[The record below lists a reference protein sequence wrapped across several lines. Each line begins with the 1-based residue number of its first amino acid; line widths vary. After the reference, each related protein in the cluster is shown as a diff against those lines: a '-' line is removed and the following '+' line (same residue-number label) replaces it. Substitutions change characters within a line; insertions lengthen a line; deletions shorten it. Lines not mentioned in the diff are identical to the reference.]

1 MSHRFGLGAAVG
13 AVVSLAVPASAA
25 AVTGTIGA
33 PCYSHVPTA
42 GSQPVVVSLTGGT
55 PGAGYVVAATIPG
68 KGTGSA
74 GSIDGNFDAAGNAV
88 AQITDVFP
96 PNGTINPTK
105 GQPIQL
111 SVQDFGV
118 AGAPETPLGTTLIT
132 NIAMDVS
139 SKPTNPH
146 KRRRVRVSG
155 TPFAGQKVYG
165 FVVKGHSKHVLR
177 RISLGKADVCG
188 FVKRKAVVAPRPFRY
203 GRFRLY
209 VNAGRKLNKSK
220 AIHISFRIFRRYF

>member
-1 MSHRFGLGAAVG
+1 MSHRFGLAAVVG
-13 AVVSLAVPASAA
+13 AVATLAVPASAA
-25 AVTGTIGA
+25 AVTGTISA
-33 PCYSHVPTA
+33 PCYTHVPTK

-55 PGAGYVVAATIPG
+55 PGADYIVAATVPG

-74 GSIDGNFDAAGNAV
+74 GSVDGTFDAAGNAV

-105 GQPIQL
+105 GQQIQI

-118 AGAPETPLGTTLIT
+118 EGAPETPLGTTLIT
-132 NIAMDVS
+132 TLAIDVS
-139 SKPTNPH
+139 NKPTNPR
-146 KRRRVRVSG
+146 KARRVRVSG
-155 TPFAGQKVYG
+155 TPFAGQRIHG
-165 FVVKGHSKHVLR
+165 FIVKGKSKHVLK

-188 FVKRKAVVAPRPFRY
+188 FVSRKVVVAPRPFRY

-209 VNAGRKLNKSK
+209 VNAGGKLNKSK
-220 AIHISFRIFRRYF
+220 AIGFSFRIFRRYF